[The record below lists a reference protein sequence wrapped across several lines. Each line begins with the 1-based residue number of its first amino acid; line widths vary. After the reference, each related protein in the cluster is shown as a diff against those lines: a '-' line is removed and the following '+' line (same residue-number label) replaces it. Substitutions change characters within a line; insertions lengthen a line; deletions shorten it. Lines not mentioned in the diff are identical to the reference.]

1 MSVGNLDPD
10 LAYSCNCCGAP
21 AETLWCQAEP
31 CRSMQELMAGHIDR
45 IAGRDAAWLNRAANL
60 ARRYGSDPGRIIR
73 ACIAEAQ
80 ARGIALVPE
89 NLPYPQAPRQES
101 RPQAALD
108 IQDPPKPIKQPAK
121 PIEEITTMPKDPTEK
136 PCGDCGKPFL
146 AKNANAM
153 RCKECKNERLRQQK
167 LDWWKRKKQ
176 PADKSDHPAT
186 PAAQE
191 TSENQP
197 AQRACLVCGKPHSR
211 HPTAKMCSPECAR
224 IRNEEQAKKAS
235 ANRLKSKKSPPPQP
249 PPVCQFQMRHQSTSR
264 RRSQGNPAAC
274 SPRWSCGSA
283 ASRMRSASP
292 RPCSKS
298 SPRQR
303 RAIMRSPFSRS
314 RSSSVSR
321 AQNERSQHDLA
332 T

>member
-1 MSVGNLDPD
+1 MMGTMKAGKGMSVESLDPD
-10 LAYSCNCCGAP
+10 LAYRCNCCGAP

-73 ACIAEAQ
+73 ACIAEAT

-235 ANRLKSKKSPPPQP
+235 ANRLKSKKSPPPPAAASVPIPDAPSINQP
-249 PPVCQFQMRHQSTSR
+249 AAQPGQSR
-264 RRSQGNPAAC
+264 RVLAEMELRIRCIEDAQRVAKALFEIIAA
-274 SPRWSCGSA
+274 PTPGHH
-283 ASRMRSASP
+283 
-292 RPCSKS
+292 
-298 SPRQR
+298 
-303 RAIMRSPFSRS
+303 AIAVLKVEEFKC
-314 RSSSVSR
+314 
-321 AQNERSQHDLA
+321 
-332 T
+332 